1 MLRQTVN
8 YRQLVKGLA
17 YPTFYRKLFV
27 DLRQAMTGAVVKARA
42 AGGPLWSSDRT
53 TAGAAL
59 PGGLTDLESSVT
71 VLPKLFRRLADYYA
85 LNNNDPS
92 LVGFPAYLAQR
103 DDRVTI
109 LPTGQWTGLDSIVTV
124 TGQTVRLTTPPQ
136 QLVFDER

>member
-1 MLRQTVN
+1 
-8 YRQLVKGLA
+8 
-17 YPTFYRKLFV
+17 
-27 DLRQAMTGAVVKARA
+27 
-42 AGGPLWSSDRT
+42 
-53 TAGAAL
+53 
-59 PGGLTDLESSVT
+59 VT

-109 LPTGQWTGLDSIVTV
+109 LPSGQWTGLDSIVTV